1 MKKILLALI
10 VVTFASSLCFA
21 QQPTAS
27 VSQTASKSVVT
38 KTFKGKVDS
47 VSIGDPT
54 KKIPSKI
61 VVVDDKG
68 QKLSFTVRTTTDITV
83 KDGKAITLS
92 NIVKDNKVAIEYI
105 TTKKGINRA
114 ESIKVAE

>member
-68 QKLSFTVRTTTDITV
+68 QKLSFTVRTTTTDITD
-83 KDGKAITLS
+83 KGGKATTLGKMA
-92 NIVKDNKVAIEYI
+92 KDDKVAIEYI
-105 TTKKGINRA
+105 TTQKGTNKA
-114 ESIKVAE
+114 KSIKVL